1 MKKSSKLFTKQN
13 LIALILLTAGAVIAA
28 FSVEEFLVPSQIFDG
43 GVTGI
48 SMIVG
53 NFVNIPLGVIIVV
66 INLPFMIFGLVK
78 IGKGFIFRAVYAIVV
93 FSVFTSIFEHL
104 TNATY
109 DAFLG
114 TVFGGVILGVGVG
127 LVFRGG
133 GVLDGTEVVA
143 TYLSRKTSWSTARI
157 VLIMNIAIYLVAGA
171 VFGLDRGMYSLVMY
185 FITAYVIDIV
195 EIGQDNTKS
204 VMIVSDDG
212 KEIAKL
218 IYERLGRTVTF
229 LKGKGLVSREE
240 KDVLY
245 CVITRAE
252 IFELRKLLEEVP
264 GSSFTT
270 ISDVSEILGNH
281 IKSSNKE
288 EA

>member
-1 MKKSSKLFTKQN
+1 MKKSTGLFTKQN
-13 LIALILLTAGAVIAA
+13 LIAFIMLTAGAVIAA

-53 NFVNIPLGVIIVV
+53 NFVNIPLGAIIIV

-78 IGKGFIFRAVYAIVV
+78 LGKGFILRALYAIIV
-93 FSVFTSIFEHL
+93 FSVFTSVFEHMK
-104 TNATY
+104 NATY

-114 TVFGGVILGVGVG
+114 TIFGGVILGVGVG

-143 TYLSRKTSWSTARI
+143 TYLSRKTSWSTAKI
-157 VLIMNIAIYLVAGA
+157 VLIMNVAIYLIAGI

-185 FITAYVIDIV
+185 FITSRVIDIV
-195 EIGQDNTKS
+195 EIGRDNTKS

-218 IYERLGRTVTF
+218 IYERLGRTVTL

-252 IFELRKLLEEVP
+252 MFELRKLLEEVP

-281 IKSSNKE
+281 IKSNSERKE
-288 EA
+288 

>member
-1 MKKSSKLFTKQN
+1 MKKTKKIFTQQN
-13 LIALILLTAGAVIAA
+13 FIAFVLLTAGAVIAA

-53 NFVNIPLGVIIVV
+53 HFVTIPLGAIIVV
-66 INLPFMIFGLVK
+66 INLPFMIFGLIK
-78 IGKGFIFRAVYAIVV
+78 LGKGFILRALYAIVV
-93 FSVFTSIFEHL
+93 FSIFTSVFEHL
-104 TNATY
+104 QNATY
-109 DAFLG
+109 DEFLG
-114 TVFGGVILGVGVG
+114 TIFGGVILGFGVG
-127 LVFRGG
+127 MVFRGG

-143 TYLSRKTSWSTARI
+143 TYLSRKTSLSTARI
-157 VLIMNIAIYLVAGA
+157 VLLMNIVIYLVAGI

-185 FITAYVIDIV
+185 FITSRVIDIV
-195 EIGQDNTKS
+195 EIGRDNTKS
-204 VMIVSDDG
+204 VMVVTDDG

-252 IFELRKLLEEVP
+252 VFELRKLLEEFP

-270 ISDVSEILGNH
+270 ISEVSEILGNH
-281 IKSSNKE
+281 IKSSSEKE
-288 EA
+288 K